1 MEQKKKALGRGLE
14 ELFSTEVLDFDTFES
29 NIMENATTN
38 EIQDIPI
45 NEIRPNPYQPRKSF
59 NEEALRELSESI
71 KNHGVFQPII
81 VKKGI
86 RGYDL
91 IAGERRLRA
100 SKMAGLDKIPAIVKD
115 FSDDEMREIALLE
128 NIQREN
134 LTAIELAWAYK
145 GIIDNLDI
153 RQEDLALRIGKS
165 RSHITNTLGL
175 LNLPE
180 EVQKMILNGE
190 LSMGHARVLSK
201 MEDESKITG
210 LAKKIINE
218 GLSVHEIEEISKDE
232 EIKKRVPITRRER
245 NTDYTNIENELKDI
259 LGTKVK
265 VDNKKINIY
274 NINNEIAEKIFPE
287 LYEIKIRGYVPIL
300 AHVERYKEVQE
311 NVNIIY
317 DCIKEGALIQVNS
330 SSIIGKNGKEA
341 ERVNEILLNNN
352 MIHFIATD
360 AHSSTRR
367 RPIIRETYD
376 YIVRKYGEQKA
387 EILFIQNPYKVIE
400 DKEISIESPRKYEK
414 SKGFFKK
421 LFKK

>member
-29 NIMENATTN
+29 NIMENAKSN
-38 EIQDIPI
+38 EIQDIPV
-45 NEIRPNPYQPRKSF
+45 NEIRPNPYQPRKTF
-59 NEEALRELSESI
+59 NEDALRELSESI

-201 MEDESKITG
+201 MEDESKITD

-259 LGTKVK
+259 LGTNVK
-265 VDNKKINIY
+265 IDEKKISIY
-274 NINNEIAEKIFPE
+274 F
-287 LYEIKIRGYVPIL
+287 
-300 AHVERYKEVQE
+300 E
-311 NVNIIY
+311 NVNDLNRILEIMNIE
-317 DCIKEGALIQVNS
+317 IK
-330 SSIIGKNGKEA
+330 
-341 ERVNEILLNNN
+341 
-352 MIHFIATD
+352 
-360 AHSSTRR
+360 
-367 RPIIRETYD
+367 
-376 YIVRKYGEQKA
+376 
-387 EILFIQNPYKVIE
+387 
-400 DKEISIESPRKYEK
+400 
-414 SKGFFKK
+414 
-421 LFKK
+421 

>member
-38 EIQDIPI
+38 EIQDISVY
-45 NEIRPNPYQPRKSF
+45 EIRPNPYQPRKSF
-59 NEEALRELSESI
+59 NEDALRELSESI
-71 KNHGVFQPII
+71 KNHGVFQPIN

-100 SKMAGLDKIPAIVKD
+100 SKLAGLDKIPAIVKD

-201 MEDESKITG
+201 MEDESKITD
-210 LAKKIINE
+210 LAKKIMSE

-245 NTDYTNIENELKDI
+245 NTDYTNVENELRDI

-274 NINNEIAEKIFPE
+274 F
-287 LYEIKIRGYVPIL
+287 
-300 AHVERYKEVQE
+300 E
-311 NVNIIY
+311 NVNDLNRILEIMNIE
-317 DCIKEGALIQVNS
+317 IK
-330 SSIIGKNGKEA
+330 
-341 ERVNEILLNNN
+341 
-352 MIHFIATD
+352 
-360 AHSSTRR
+360 
-367 RPIIRETYD
+367 
-376 YIVRKYGEQKA
+376 
-387 EILFIQNPYKVIE
+387 
-400 DKEISIESPRKYEK
+400 
-414 SKGFFKK
+414 
-421 LFKK
+421 

>member
-45 NEIRPNPYQPRKSF
+45 NEIRPNPYQPRKTF
-59 NEEALRELSESI
+59 NEDALRELSESI

-153 RQEDLALRIGKS
+153 RQEDLALKIGKS

-201 MEDESKITG
+201 MEDESKITD

-218 GLSVHEIEEISKDE
+218 GLSVHEIENISKNE
-232 EIKKRVPITRRER
+232 EIKKRVPITRR
-245 NTDYTNIENELKDI
+245 NKDTDYTNIENELRDI

-265 VDNKKINIY
+265 IDNKKINIY
-274 NINNEIAEKIFPE
+274 F
-287 LYEIKIRGYVPIL
+287 
-300 AHVERYKEVQE
+300 E
-311 NVNIIY
+311 NVNDLNRILEIMNIE
-317 DCIKEGALIQVNS
+317 IK
-330 SSIIGKNGKEA
+330 
-341 ERVNEILLNNN
+341 
-352 MIHFIATD
+352 
-360 AHSSTRR
+360 
-367 RPIIRETYD
+367 
-376 YIVRKYGEQKA
+376 
-387 EILFIQNPYKVIE
+387 
-400 DKEISIESPRKYEK
+400 
-414 SKGFFKK
+414 
-421 LFKK
+421 